1 MLLGLLNLTV
11 VRFLLS
17 FQMNSM
23 SFELGPWDVKHW
35 GNGYCL
41 IAKNPQLWAGF
52 FGGLFSVFVWFG
64 FFFSLPFSPLFL
76 PPAKHIFYSLWKLLI
91 MVRAF
96 FSAQTQ
102 SCMAHRVSSLG
113 LGVGNYTLSQVLLP
127 KPKIE
132 ISFLVLTADAG
143 VLVLLWFKL
152 TNSVS
157 FIYQLVLFS
166 VLVSKT
172 SSGQILPKKQGKDAV
187 PLPVLSEN

>member
-1 MLLGLLNLTV
+1 MDTVSLPKTLSCGLV
-11 VRFLLS
+11 FL
-17 FQMNSM
+17 
-23 SFELGPWDVKHW
+23 V
-35 GNGYCL
+35 
-41 IAKNPQLWAGF
+41 GF
-52 FGGLFSVFVWFG
+52 FLFSFGLG
-64 FFFSLPFSPLFL
+64 FFFPFLFPLCFC